1 MILTI
6 HSIDQTHHINITA
19 DQFAK
24 LRDPDVSNEEIQT
37 IASNCDVTPEVI
49 VEYVDDLKKTAQDQF
64 ELDGSCDYSDH
75 L

>member
-6 HSIDQTHHINITA
+6 HTLDQTYHIHITA
-19 DQFAK
+19 DQFTQ
-24 LRDPDVSNEEIQT
+24 LRNPNISIEEVQT
-37 IASNCDVTPEVI
+37 IATNCDI
-49 VEYVDDLKKTAQDQF
+49 ALDILIEYVNDLKKAAQEQF